1 MLCLLM
7 GFYDTVC
14 QKIKHVVI
22 GGCYDITTMGAFTA
36 YAQKYKHGGLRRL
49 LKQVKEN
56 TGDTTDARTRLQRV
70 CNIFTFSKSQ
80 KWQQNIIK
88 DSLLWNML
96 FN

>member
-1 MLCLLM
+1 M
-7 GFYDTVC
+7 GLYDTVC
-14 QKIKHVVI
+14 QKKKIKHVVI

-70 CNIFTFSKSQ
+70 CNILKKARNNDKNDKGFFTLECT
-80 KWQQNIIK
+80 I
-88 DSLLWNML
+88 
-96 FN
+96 